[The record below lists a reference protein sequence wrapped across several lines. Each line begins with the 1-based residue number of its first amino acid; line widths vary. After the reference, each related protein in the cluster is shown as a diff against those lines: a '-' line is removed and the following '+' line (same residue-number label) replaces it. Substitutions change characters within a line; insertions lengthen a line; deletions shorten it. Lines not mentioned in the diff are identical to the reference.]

1 MKGLHGFSDRLTDS
15 VLVLPLRHLRGRERR
30 EAALVMLERRY
41 PATLEGKRVVI
52 IKNGKRQGES
62 DGRGRLL
69 IPVLDG
75 GEHELVFEK
84 RGYET
89 VRDVA
94 VLDSLLVLYCKMR
107 SAEQLLRA
115 AEELLDGGRAAE
127 AEELLEHALEAG
139 AGVDAEYL
147 FCVALMMQGMH
158 EDALERLSG
167 MERSAVVAEY
177 IAALEGRLTD
187 ACGEG
192 AAQAVEQ
199 QAGDRQE

>member
-1 MKGLHGFSDRLTDS
+1 MH
-15 VLVLPLRHLRGRERR
+15 
-30 EAALVMLERRY
+30 AMLY
-41 PATLEGKRVVI
+41 DMDNNGVAGVAVYVD
-52 IKNGKRQGES
+52 GKRQGES